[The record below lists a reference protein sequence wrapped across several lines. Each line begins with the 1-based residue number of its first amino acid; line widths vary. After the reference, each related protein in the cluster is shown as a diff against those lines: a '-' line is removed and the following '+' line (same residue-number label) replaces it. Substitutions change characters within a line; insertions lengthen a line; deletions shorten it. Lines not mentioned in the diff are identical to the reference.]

1 MRIIKINEPCIG
13 NEEIELVVNVL
24 KSGILSNRNGS
35 GPIVS
40 SFERKFANYVQAKHA
55 VAFCSGTAALHA
67 ALLSI
72 DIKAGDEVIVPSF
85 TFSATANAVVL
96 AGAKPVFADI
106 DENTYCIT
114 SESVQKVITRKTK
127 AIIPVHLYGLPA
139 DLDPI
144 IEIARKY
151 DAYVIEDAAQAHGAI
166 YKDKRIGCIGDLT
179 CFSFYAG
186 KNMTTGEGGIVTTK
200 DEELYNNLRTIRSH
214 GEEKPYWVTRLGH
227 NYRMSELSAAIGL
240 AQLDKLP
247 SFLEKRRKNAKLL
260 TEILRSLKKLILPI
274 EPEGRKHS
282 WYLYTVRLKGANVA
296 KRNKIVRKLR
306 EKGIEASVYYETPVH
321 LLPFYEQEFG
331 YKKGM
336 YPECE
341 KAARQVFSLP
351 IHPKVS
357 DEDIEYIA
365 DTLKRALKIELV

>member
-1 MRIIKINEPCIG
+1 MRVIKINEPCIG
-13 NEEIELVVNVL
+13 EEEIESVINVL

-40 SFERKFANYVQAKHA
+40 NFERNFAKYVQAKYA

-72 DIKAGDEVIVPSF
+72 GVKANNDVIVPAF
-85 TFSATANAVVL
+85 TFSATANSVVL

-106 DENTYCIT
+106 DESTYCVT
-114 SESVQKVITRKTK
+114 SESIQRVITRKTK
-127 AIIPVHLYGLPA
+127 AIIPVHLYGLPV

-144 IEIARKY
+144 IEMARKY
-151 DAYVIEDAAQAHGAI
+151 DAYVIEDAAQAHGAM
-166 YKDKRIGCIGDLT
+166 YKEKMIGCIGDLT

-200 DEELYNNLRTIRSH
+200 DEELYSNLRTIRSH
-214 GEEKPYWVTRLGH
+214 GEEKPYRVTRLGH
-227 NYRMSELSAAIGL
+227 NYRMPELSAAVGL
-240 AQLDKLP
+240 AQLNKLP
-247 SFLEKRRKNAKLL
+247 DFLKRRRKNARLL
-260 TEILRSLKKLILPI
+260 TEALSPLKKFILPT

-282 WYLYTVRLKGANVA
+282 WYLYTVRLKGVNVA
-296 KRNKIVRKLR
+296 KRNKVVEKLR
-306 EKGIEASVYYETPVH
+306 AKGIEASVYYESPVH
-321 LLPFYEQEFG
+321 LLPFYEEKFG

-336 YPECE
+336 YPESE
-341 KAARQVFSLP
+341 KASRQVFSLP

-357 DEDIEYIA
+357 DEDVEYMEE
-365 DTLKRALKIELV
+365 TLKKILKT